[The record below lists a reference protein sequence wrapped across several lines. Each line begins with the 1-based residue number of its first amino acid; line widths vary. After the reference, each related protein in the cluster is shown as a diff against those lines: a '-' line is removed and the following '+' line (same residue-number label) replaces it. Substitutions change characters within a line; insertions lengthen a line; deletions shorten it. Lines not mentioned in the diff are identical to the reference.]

1 MRFGIAIFPQKE
13 VQDIA
18 NSFRKRYDPHYS
30 LIAPHITLKE
40 SFELK
45 EERIESAVKQ
55 LEEVANTTRVFS
67 IHFHKISTFYP
78 TSNVIY
84 FSIRNTEEL
93 NTLHKKLHKGLLK
106 QEQKFSFVPHLTIG
120 QDLSN
125 DELHDIYSRLRM
137 HKIDLNSIVDRFH
150 LLYQLENKT
159 WTIYQSFLFGKK

>member
-30 LIAPHITLKE
+30 LITPHITLKE
-40 SFELK
+40 SFEL
-45 EERIESAVKQ
+45 EEKQVEPIVKQ
-55 LEEVANTTRVFS
+55 LEEIANTTPRFT

-78 TSNVIY
+78 TNNVIY
-84 FSIRNTEEL
+84 LAIKNTEEL
-93 NTLHKKLHKGLLK
+93 NTLHKKLHQGFLK
-106 QEQKFSFVPHLTIG
+106 QEQKYSFVPHLTIG

-125 DELHDIYSRLRM
+125 DELHDVYSRLRM

-159 WTIYQSFLFGKK
+159 WKNYHTFLFGKK